1 MWITM
6 KVLYDLYLKKA
17 LDAVRTQPKSKQPE
31 YTVDA
36 EGFTQIN
43 GDDAGQKFPWSDVRH
58 VGIITTSDGPFFDD
72 VFFII
77 QFANKNICL
86 TSFQAEDMKL
96 MSYFNILPGFRYE
109 SAIEAMGS
117 VDDASFHC
125 WDVSWAQPI

>member
-1 MWITM
+1 M
-6 KVLYDLYLKKA
+6 KVLYDLYLKKVLSA
-17 LDAVRTQPKSKQPE
+17 IRSTPKSSQVE

-36 EGFTQIN
+36 EGFTQIS
-43 GDDAGQKFPWSDVRH
+43 GDDAGQIFRWNDVQH

-96 MSYFNILPGFRYE
+96 MDYFNILPGFRYE

-117 VDDASFHC
+117 VNNASFHC